1 NCRRRKRRK
10 RVRLPLATATTGA
23 LDPTAGPVLVVGL
36 GNPGDRYAAT
46 RHNIGH
52 MVVNELAE
60 RNSERW
66 NVHKAGAAVAEF
78 RMGIGGPKIV
88 LAKPATYMNLS
99 GKPIAALLKFF
110 KIGPEN
116 LIIIHD
122 ELDVEFDM
130 LRVKRGG
137 GEGGHNGLKSTSQA
151 LGTKEYLRVR
161 AGIGRPPGRMNA
173 ADYVLRPFATAEQEN
188 LALHIDSAADA
199 VESLIEHG
207 LTTTQ
212 NRFHQK

>member
-1 NCRRRKRRK
+1 MAHST
-10 RVRLPLATATTGA
+10 VGS
-23 LDPTAGPVLVVGL
+23 LDPTTGPVLVVGL

-52 MVVNELAE
+52 MVVNELAA
-60 RNSERW
+60 RNSQRW

-78 RMGIGGPKIV
+78 RMGIGGPKVV

-110 KIGPEN
+110 KVGVEN
-116 LIIIHD
+116 LIVIHD
-122 ELDVEFDM
+122 ELDIAFDM
-130 LRVKRGG
+130 LRIKRGG

-151 LGTKEYLRVR
+151 LGTKDYLRVR
-161 AGIGRPPGRMNA
+161 AGIGRPIGRMNA
-173 ADYVLRPFATAEQEN
+173 ADYVLRSFSTAEQEN
-188 LALHIDSAADA
+188 LALHIDNAADA

-207 LTTTQ
+207 LTATQ

>member
-1 NCRRRKRRK
+1 M
-10 RVRLPLATATTGA
+10 ATATTGA

-110 KIGPEN
+110 NIGPEN
-116 LIIIHD
+116 LIVIHD
-122 ELDVEFDM
+122 ELDIEFDM

>member
-1 NCRRRKRRK
+1 M
-10 RVRLPLATATTGA
+10 ATATTGA

-110 KIGPEN
+110 NVGPEN
-116 LIIIHD
+116 LIVIHD
-122 ELDVEFDM
+122 ELDIEFDM

>member
-1 NCRRRKRRK
+1 MANQ
-10 RVRLPLATATTGA
+10 PTGT
-23 LDPTAGPVLVVGL
+23 LDPTAGPILVVGL

-52 MVVNELAE
+52 MVVNELAD
-60 RNSERW
+60 RHSQRW

-78 RMGIGGPKIV
+78 RLGIGGPKII

-99 GKPIAALLKFF
+99 GKPVAALLKFF
-110 KIGPEN
+110 NIGIEN
-116 LIIIHD
+116 LIVIHD
-122 ELDVEFDM
+122 ELDIDFDT
-130 LRVKRGG
+130 LRIKRDG

-151 LGTKEYLRVR
+151 LGTRNYLRVR
-161 AGIGRPPGRMNA
+161 AGIGRPPGRMAA
-173 ADYVLRPFATAEQEN
+173 ADYVLRPFSSVEQDN
-188 LALHIDSAADA
+188 LGLHIDRAADA

-207 LTTTQ
+207 LTVTQ

>member
-1 NCRRRKRRK
+1 M
-10 RVRLPLATATTGA
+10 ATATTDA

-99 GKPIAALLKFF
+99 GKPVAALLKFF

-116 LIIIHD
+116 LIVIHD
-122 ELDVEFDM
+122 ELDIEFDM

-173 ADYVLRPFATAEQEN
+173 ADYVLRPFSTAEQEN